1 MLIATNSLQTPIT
14 EELLD
19 RLDSR
24 SRVDFMDSLE
34 RITFIQRLISENRE
48 YARDKKRDS
57 EGRIIVDLENLH
69 ILKDMDYFR
78 ERAIHYQK
86 HGVYTHIYP
95 NRAPNSEYRKF
106 WDEERR
112 RCREGYVRESDGEW
126 VPGYYYYYLN
136 YSPIDIVVE
145 DDVID
150 AHLDDLE
157 ANVRASRIEDF
168 PHIWD
173 GDYFFFHYIERA
185 EARGKHG
192 TVLKCRGRGY
202 SFKAAAMLAR
212 NYFLIKKSK
221 SFAFASEQEYLLKD
235 GLLTKTWANLNYID
249 NHTPW
254 SQPRDYADREIHKR
268 ASYRDLESK
277 TEKGFMS
284 EIIGVTCKND
294 PQKGR
299 GKRGKL
305 LVFEE
310 SGTFPG
316 LKQTF
321 NIARKSM
328 EQGRSTFGLELT
340 MGTGGT
346 KGADFEAA
354 EEFFY
359 HPNGYNILSLKNI
372 FDKDAP
378 NSECGL
384 FIPEYLNRQGC
395 YDKDGNSD
403 VIKAL
408 IEIFIARQ
416 LVRNN
421 SSDPN
426 SLVQEKAECIDGDE
440 YISVE
445 SLGTGKIKNF
455 PSSYIT
461 GKESIYKVKTRFGR
475 ELNCTM
481 THHIYNGEEYKPLAN
496 YFNGDRIKILP
507 FVPNKE
513 YQILNLVGKFSFEQ
527 YTLKI
532 DEDWGRFIG
541 LFMGDGCFYNSTIS
555 FSLDE
560 RDTEAIEW
568 SRKFG
573 ETIFGSG
580 VLKFHKDRKMVTV
593 NISSVHLKDFLI
605 QMDLIK
611 PWGGNKHGYKRK
623 VHTPDYIMCSPKS
636 VITEYLKG
644 YFDADSG
651 IYTGA
656 KFIKLH
662 CKHLHQLQQVQT
674 LLTIFGIN
682 CEIKA
687 SDKINGEGRIFRG
700 NSITLKGF
708 EVDLYGEHIGY
719 ISKRKQDTLDRWCKT
734 KSTRIAKFSEENY
747 SFDYIKSVEFFK
759 EDTVYNITTEEAYYS
774 VGGIW
779 THNSPITP
787 QEAVL
792 RVEGNKFPVMDL
804 KELIAGISANVDGF
818 VKGHYTGSFIIG
830 SQGKVDFKFNT
841 DARPIREFPLKDIYK
856 EGAVEIFEMPKPV
869 SDSFRYILGAD
880 VFDDDDVKYST
891 SLGSVI
897 VFDRWTRRIVAE
909 YTGRP
914 QTASEFY
921 EIVYRMSRFY
931 NAMVMYENNKKG
943 LFAYFQ
949 LVKKDISILADTPE
963 YLSDKSSL
971 KPRYG
976 NTAKGINATE
986 RINTMGRNL
995 QVTWMLQNAYTDTPI
1010 EEGEVSK
1017 LNLHTIRS
1025 IGYIKECI
1033 AWNTDINADRVSAMN
1048 MVMLFDAEL
1057 SQYEDG
1063 VTRKKAQTRAD
1074 DPFFKKVYK
1083 TSRPDTETGL
1093 LERITPMTSFGYR
1106 GMKKGLISN

>member
-1 MLIATNSLQTPIT
+1 MLIATNNLQTPVT
-14 EELLD
+14 EKLLD

-57 EGRIIVDLENLH
+57 KGRIIVDLENLH
-69 ILKDMDYFR
+69 ILEDMDCFR
-78 ERAIHYQK
+78 ERALYYQK

-95 NRAPNSEYRKF
+95 NQAPNSEYRKF

-126 VPGYYYYYLN
+126 IPGYYYYYLN

-173 GDYFFFHYIERA
+173 GDYLFFHYIERA

-284 EIIGVTCKND
+284 EVIGVTCKND

-346 KGADFEAA
+346 AGADFEAA

-395 YDKDGNSD
+395 YDNNGNSD

-426 SLVQEKAECIDGDE
+426 SLVQEKAE
-440 YISVE
+440 
-445 SLGTGKIKNF
+445 
-455 PSSYIT
+455 
-461 GKESIYKVKTRFGR
+461 
-475 ELNCTM
+475 
-481 THHIYNGEEYKPLAN
+481 
-496 YFNGDRIKILP
+496 
-507 FVPNKE
+507 
-513 YQILNLVGKFSFEQ
+513 
-527 YTLKI
+527 
-532 DEDWGRFIG
+532 
-541 LFMGDGCFYNSTIS
+541 
-555 FSLDE
+555 
-560 RDTEAIEW
+560 
-568 SRKFG
+568 
-573 ETIFGSG
+573 
-580 VLKFHKDRKMVTV
+580 
-593 NISSVHLKDFLI
+593 
-605 QMDLIK
+605 
-611 PWGGNKHGYKRK
+611 
-623 VHTPDYIMCSPKS
+623 
-636 VITEYLKG
+636 
-644 YFDADSG
+644 
-651 IYTGA
+651 
-656 KFIKLH
+656 
-662 CKHLHQLQQVQT
+662 
-674 LLTIFGIN
+674 
-682 CEIKA
+682 
-687 SDKINGEGRIFRG
+687 
-700 NSITLKGF
+700 
-708 EVDLYGEHIGY
+708 
-719 ISKRKQDTLDRWCKT
+719 
-734 KSTRIAKFSEENY
+734 
-747 SFDYIKSVEFFK
+747 
-759 EDTVYNITTEEAYYS
+759 
-774 VGGIW
+774 
-779 THNSPITP
+779 SPITP
-787 QEAVL
+787 QESVL

-804 KELIAGISANVDGF
+804 KELIANISANIDGF
-818 VKGHYTGSFIIG
+818 VKGHYTGNFTIG
-830 SQGKVDFKFNT
+830 SQGKVDFRFNT

-869 SDSFRYILGAD
+869 SDSFRYIIGVD
-880 VFDDDDVKYST
+880 TYDDDNVKYST
-891 SLGSVI
+891 SLGSSI

-914 QTASEFY
+914 QTAAEFY

-931 NAMVMYENNKKG
+931 NAMVMYESNKKG

-971 KPRYG
+971 KPSYG

-1033 AWNTDINADRVSAMN
+1033 AWNPDINADRVSAMN

-1063 VTRKKAQTRAD
+1063 VTREKAQTRAD

-1083 TSRPDTETGL
+1083 SSRPDTETGL
-1093 LERITPMTSFGYR
+1093 LERITPMTSFGYK

>member
-1 MLIATNSLQTPIT
+1 MLIATNNLQTPVT
-14 EELLD
+14 EKLLD

-24 SRVDFMDSLE
+24 SRIDFMDSLE
-34 RITFIQRLISENRE
+34 RITFIQRLISDSRGC
-48 YARDKKRDS
+48 ARDRKKDS
-57 EGRIIVDLENLH
+57 KGRIIVDLENLH
-69 ILKDMDYFR
+69 ILEDMDYFR
-78 ERAIHYQK
+78 ERAIYYQK
-86 HGVYTHIYP
+86 HGVYTHLYP
-95 NRAPNSEYRKF
+95 NSAPNSEYRKF

-112 RCREGYVRESDGEW
+112 RCKEGYVRESDGEW
-126 VPGYYYYYLN
+126 IPGYYYYYLN

-150 AHLDDLE
+150 THLDDLE
-157 ANVRASRIEDF
+157 ANVRASRVEDF

-173 GDYFFFHYIERA
+173 GDYLFFHYIERA

-346 KGADFEAA
+346 VGADFEAA

-395 YDKDGNSD
+395 YDNNGNSD

-426 SLVQEKAECIDGDE
+426 SLVQEKAE
-440 YISVE
+440 
-445 SLGTGKIKNF
+445 
-455 PSSYIT
+455 
-461 GKESIYKVKTRFGR
+461 
-475 ELNCTM
+475 
-481 THHIYNGEEYKPLAN
+481 
-496 YFNGDRIKILP
+496 
-507 FVPNKE
+507 
-513 YQILNLVGKFSFEQ
+513 
-527 YTLKI
+527 
-532 DEDWGRFIG
+532 
-541 LFMGDGCFYNSTIS
+541 
-555 FSLDE
+555 
-560 RDTEAIEW
+560 
-568 SRKFG
+568 
-573 ETIFGSG
+573 
-580 VLKFHKDRKMVTV
+580 
-593 NISSVHLKDFLI
+593 
-605 QMDLIK
+605 
-611 PWGGNKHGYKRK
+611 
-623 VHTPDYIMCSPKS
+623 
-636 VITEYLKG
+636 
-644 YFDADSG
+644 
-651 IYTGA
+651 
-656 KFIKLH
+656 
-662 CKHLHQLQQVQT
+662 
-674 LLTIFGIN
+674 
-682 CEIKA
+682 
-687 SDKINGEGRIFRG
+687 
-700 NSITLKGF
+700 
-708 EVDLYGEHIGY
+708 
-719 ISKRKQDTLDRWCKT
+719 
-734 KSTRIAKFSEENY
+734 
-747 SFDYIKSVEFFK
+747 
-759 EDTVYNITTEEAYYS
+759 
-774 VGGIW
+774 
-779 THNSPITP
+779 SPITP
-787 QEAVL
+787 QESVL

-804 KELIAGISANVDGF
+804 KELLAGISANVDGF
-818 VKGHYTGSFIIG
+818 VKGHYTGNFTIG
-830 SQGKVDFKFNT
+830 SQGKVDFRFNT

-869 SDSFRYILGAD
+869 SDSFRYIIGVD
-880 VFDDDDVKYST
+880 TYDDDDVKYST
-891 SLGSVI
+891 SLGSI
-897 VFDRWTRRIVAE
+897 IAFDRWTRRIVAE

-914 QTASEFY
+914 QTAAEFY

-963 YLSDKSSL
+963 YLSDRSSL
-971 KPRYG
+971 KPSYG

-1033 AWNTDINADRVSAMN
+1033 AWNPDINADRVSAMN

-1063 VTRKKAQTRAD
+1063 VTREKAQTRAD
-1074 DPFFKKVYK
+1074 DPFFKKVYRS
-1083 TSRPDTETGL
+1083 SRPDTETGL
-1093 LERITPMTSFGYR
+1093 LERITPMTSFGYK
-1106 GMKKGLISN
+1106 GMQKSLIGN